1 MKSIILFRHAKSD
14 WSDIQSED
22 HERQLNKRGVKA
34 AKKMGI
40 YLRYIN
46 QIPDIVISS
55 TAIRTKKT
63 LEIAMRQGNWK
74 SKVKIERDIYNSSV
88 KKLFSIIHK
97 IEDIYTN
104 ACLVGHEPTISSF
117 IYETTKYSINKFPT
131 ASMAKIEFKIKK
143 WKYINTN
150 SGMLT
155 WFKKPKEINI

>member
-14 WSDIQSED
+14 WNNTYSED
-22 HERQLNKRGVKA
+22 HERKLNKRGVRA
-34 AKKMGI
+34 AKTMGL
-40 YLRYIN
+40 YLRNIN
-46 QIPDIVISS
+46 QIPEIVITS

-63 LEIAMRQGNWK
+63 LEIAIKEGNWK
-74 SKVKIERDIYNSSV
+74 SKVKMEKKIYNSSI
-88 KKLFSIIHK
+88 KKLFNIIHK

-104 ACLVGHEPTISSF
+104 VCLVGHEPTISAF
-117 IYETTKYSINKFPT
+117 IYETTKYSIIKFPT